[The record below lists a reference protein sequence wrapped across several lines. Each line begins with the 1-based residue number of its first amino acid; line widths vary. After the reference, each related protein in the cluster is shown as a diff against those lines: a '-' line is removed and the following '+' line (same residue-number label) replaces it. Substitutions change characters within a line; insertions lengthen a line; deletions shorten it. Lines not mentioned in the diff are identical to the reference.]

1 MNRKITRPLPIYLSI
16 RKHLLIAIQVIGL
29 SALLSACGGAQSSA
43 DEKTSN
49 NSDLAITAPSDSETT
64 ESIDTAAQRR
74 FSGLALNLSGFDYW
88 STDFP
93 TIDQFKRAGGWFTS
107 CKEGE
112 GSCTFTGDEK
122 NRGINEWDTHEQS
135 QLDVDAN
142 GWVRSL
148 PAANDANVRYRW
160 ISAILFA
167 GDKGSHP
174 AGTYTVLYDG
184 KGQIDFKPTGGSIV
198 QSEPNRV
205 LIDMSNQEGSQ
216 LVIEITATDSIDYI
230 RNIRVIP
237 PGGVCSQAKLR
248 VVASAADCAGKGN
261 FISMETLSLTQTW
274 YPNFLADLKGVRA
287 LRFMDW
293 ARTNESTLEN
303 WSDRPLKEDAFWT
316 GSYGVPLGQMT
327 LLANNLQADAWI
339 NIPTRA
345 TDDYAKNMARFLKN
359 QLHPQAQLT
368 LEYTNE
374 PWNWAFAQT
383 MNWQFEQAKK
393 VFDYPYDDDDNPDND
408 NDGMYQFALDW
419 HAMRSAQLCDLVKAE
434 FGAEAGRVKCVLNA
448 QSDWIWP
455 TLNYSLPCPMGKKIL
470 GKECAESFDAV
481 AIAPYFGAY
490 IDGTVE
496 RQKYITDS
504 WFSQGD
510 AYALDRLFEEIR
522 GLNSED
528 QPVEPPLFK
537 AGLTEDQFKN
547 GALDNARKGM
557 AVYQEHVTNGTYRK
571 PILAYEGGQHL
582 MNHSRSCGDLDAD
595 CKKDRD
601 EFVDKWTAL
610 FSKANLDPRM
620 GKAYATMMNDW
631 TSTGGQM
638 FTAFNFVSS
647 SGYYGAWGLKEGL
660 FKTTEDSPKWQVML
674 PYKNRIECWWSGC
687 QE

>member
-1 MNRKITRPLPIYLSI
+1 
-16 RKHLLIAIQVIGL
+16 
-29 SALLSACGGAQSSA
+29 
-43 DEKTSN
+43 
-49 NSDLAITAPSDSETT
+49 
-64 ESIDTAAQRR
+64 
-74 FSGLALNLSGFDYW
+74 
-88 STDFP
+88 
-93 TIDQFKRAGGWFTS
+93 
-107 CKEGE
+107 
-112 GSCTFTGDEK
+112 
-122 NRGINEWDTHEQS
+122 
-135 QLDVDAN
+135 
-142 GWVRSL
+142 
-148 PAANDANVRYRW
+148 
-160 ISAILFA
+160 
-167 GDKGSHP
+167 
-174 AGTYTVLYDG
+174 
-184 KGQIDFKPTGGSIV
+184 
-198 QSEPNRV
+198 
-205 LIDMSNQEGSQ
+205 
-216 LVIEITATDSIDYI
+216 
-230 RNIRVIP
+230 
-237 PGGVCSQAKLR
+237 
-248 VVASAADCAGKGN
+248 
-261 FISMETLSLTQTW
+261 
-274 YPNFLADLKGVRA
+274 
-287 LRFMDW
+287 
-293 ARTNESTLEN
+293 
-303 WSDRPLKEDAFWT
+303 
-316 GSYGVPLGQMT
+316 
-327 LLANNLQADAWI
+327 
-339 NIPTRA
+339 
-345 TDDYAKNMARFLKN
+345 MARFLKN

-455 TLNYSLPCPMGKKIL
+455 TLNYSLPCPEGKKIL

-547 GALDNARKGM
+547 GALDNAREGM